1 MAAYNTQKVLT
12 VHHWTDAYFS
22 FTCTRDE
29 SLRFENGQ
37 FVMIGVMGDNGKPI
51 MRAYSIAS
59 PNWEEHLEFFS
70 IKVQDG
76 PLTSR
81 LQHIQ
86 VGDDILIN
94 RKFEKPIAVQIKAI
108 NIQMLNGLPKTKDKS
123 DSFYRRLIIVPFSY
137 FSKITTIVYQT

>member
-70 IKVQDG
+70 IKSDESGFVKNKC
-76 PLTSR
+76 R
-81 LQHIQ
+81 CRFF
-86 VGDDILIN
+86 VG
-94 RKFEKPIAVQIKAI
+94 
-108 NIQMLNGLPKTKDKS
+108 
-123 DSFYRRLIIVPFSY
+123 
-137 FSKITTIVYQT
+137 TI